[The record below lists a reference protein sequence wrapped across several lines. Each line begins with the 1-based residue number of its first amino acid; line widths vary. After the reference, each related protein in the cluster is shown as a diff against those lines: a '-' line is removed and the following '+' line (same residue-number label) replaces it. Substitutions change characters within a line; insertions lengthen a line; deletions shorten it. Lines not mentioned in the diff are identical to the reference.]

1 MKVVVVV
8 EAKQQPQKFS
18 LQALVF
24 VDSFQ
29 TKHSHSPSSYVRASR
44 SPSSMIKCC
53 FTTLTTR
60 FLPMFTDL
68 ANTRISPFPDG
79 FSHSANQQECHHR
92 CFK

>member
-1 MKVVVVV
+1 MKVMVVV
-8 EAKQQPQKFS
+8 EAKQQPQKF
-18 LQALVF
+18 LQAQVI
-24 VDSFQ
+24 VDSLQ
-29 TKHSHSPSSYVRASR
+29 TKHSHSPSSYVRDSR

-68 ANTRISPFPDG
+68 PNARISLFPDG
-79 FSHSANQQECHHR
+79 LSHSANQQECHHR